1 MKRKMILWAL
11 TLIVLL
17 GAGFGFAAWRR
28 KQAVSVAEV
37 PTVIVERGNM
47 KITVLTTG
55 TVKPQNRLEIKS
67 PIAGRVEEILVREG
81 QMMKKGQVMAWL
93 SSTERAALLDA
104 ARAKG
109 ATELAYWEDLY
120 RPAPLV
126 APLDGDIIARNIE
139 PGQTV
144 TAQDVLLVMSDRLII
159 EAQLDETDIARIAMG
174 QRAEITLDA
183 YPDRTMLGEIDHI
196 AYEAKTVNN
205 VTMYMVDVLPH
216 SIPEFLR
223 SGMTANVRVIIA
235 EKNDVLLLPADA
247 ILTERGS
254 ASVLL
259 HDIETRQR
267 QSSLRIKIGIS
278 DGRNVEIV
286 EGLEEG
292 DVVVRK
298 SFLPSGGSDDAAR
311 NPFMPSRVPRRR

>member
-1 MKRKMILWAL
+1 MKRNLILWSLVA
-11 TLIVLL
+11 IVLL
-17 GAGFGFAAWRR
+17 GAAGGFAAWRR
-28 KQAVSVAEV
+28 KQAVAVAET
-37 PTVIVERGNM
+37 PTARVERGNM

-81 QMMKKGQVMAWL
+81 QAMKKGQIMAWL

-120 RPAPLV
+120 RPTPLV

-144 TAQDVLLVMSDRLII
+144 TAQDVLLVMSDRLIV
-159 EAQLDETDIARIAMG
+159 EAQLDETDIARIAAG

-183 YPDRTMLGEIDHI
+183 YPDKTMLGEIDHI

-223 SGMTANVRVIIA
+223 SGMTANVRVIID

-254 ASVLL
+254 TSVLL
-259 HDIETRQR
+259 HDTEVRQR
-267 QSSLRIKIGIS
+267 QSSLRITIGIS

-298 SFLPSGGSDDAAR
+298 NVLPSSTAEGAAR
-311 NPFMPSRVPRRR
+311 NPFMPSRMSGRR

>member
-1 MKRKMILWAL
+1 MKSK
-11 TLIVLL
+11 LIFWWLAVVIVIGS
-17 GAGFGFAAWRR
+17 GAGFAIWRQKKAA
-28 KQAVSVAEV
+28 AVSEI
-37 PTVIVERGNM
+37 PTVRVVRGNM
-47 KITVLTTG
+47 RLTVLTTG

-81 QMMKKGQVMAWL
+81 ESMVKGRIMAWL

-109 ATELAYWEDLY
+109 TTELVYWEGLY
-120 RPAPLV
+120 RPTPLV
-126 APLDGDIIARNIE
+126 APIDGSVIARNIE

-144 TAQDVLLVMSDRLII
+144 TAQDVLLVMSDRLIV
-159 EAQLDETDIARIAMG
+159 EAQIDETDIAGIAIG

-183 YPDRTMLGEIDHI
+183 YPDQAMSGEVDHI

-216 SIPEFLR
+216 AIPEFLR
-223 SGMTANVRVIIA
+223 SGMTANVMVIMA

-247 ILTERGS
+247 IISERGS
-254 ASVLL
+254 TMVQI
-259 HDIETRQR
+259 HEPDFRPR
-267 QSSLRIKIGIS
+267 QSSKRVRTGIS

-286 EGLEEG
+286 DGLEDG
-292 DVVVRK
+292 DVVIRRTVVR
-298 SFLPSGGSDDAAR
+298 SEPSGSAAR
-311 NPFMPSRVPRRR
+311 NPFMPVRPGRR